1 MNAKVN
7 SIRMLAMSGLS
18 VMMLAKANAVI
29 PEKVKLTLLPNK
41 MVIIEANI
49 PQAQSAN
56 LEIINLGT
64 REIVYDDHLAA
75 PDVHKTVYNLQ
86 ALPEGKYSLVIEHGN
101 ITHEK
106 EILLT
111 EGKTYL
117 IKETSY
123 TAPVFETTG
132 DGKLLV
138 RYLNHSGENV
148 SVSFFRNS
156 ENFFSDEIGIPTSF
170 ERSYN
175 LKNLESGNYS
185 VVLKTG
191 NKSFYY
197 DLNKI

>member
-1 MNAKVN
+1 MNVKVN
-7 SIRMLAMSGLS
+7 SIRMLAISGLS
-18 VMMLAKANAVI
+18 VMMLARANAVI

-75 PDVHKTVYNLQ
+75 PYAHKAVYNLQ
-86 ALPEGKYSLVIEHGN
+86 ALPEGKYSLVIEYGN
-101 ITHEK
+101 YTHEK

-123 TAPVFETTG
+123 IAPVFKTSG

-138 RYLNHSGENV
+138 SYLNHSGENV
-148 SVSFFRNS
+148 NVSFLRNS
-156 ENFFSDEIGIPTSF
+156 ENFFSDEIGILTSF
-170 ERSYN
+170 SRSYD
-175 LKNLESGNYS
+175 LKNLERGNYS
-185 VVLKTG
+185 VVLKSGDKT
-191 NKSFYY
+191 FYY
-197 DLNKI
+197 NLNKM